1 MAKQRAE
8 SREGMIVTTIALDRE
23 LHRRIAIA
31 ALDSNKAAA
40 ELMRVAIEEY
50 LDRHE
55 RKAPGGRA

>member
-31 ALDSNKAAA
+31 ALDANKASAQ
-40 ELMRVAIEEY
+40 LIRDAIEDY

-55 RKAPGGRA
+55 RKTTGRRS